1 MTTDLKDTLLIG
13 KQATLRFKAT
23 VNQGDKYIFTTPE
36 NPIMQGVEMIG
47 VPRTDTLN
55 IKDGLVN
62 LESRIMITS
71 FDSGSYVLPKFHAL
85 HIKSN
90 GTTDTLWYD
99 GGNLEVTTIQI
110 DTTTYKPFD
119 VKDQMNYPYTV
130 KEALPWAG
138 ILIALIVIIYL
149 IYRTIKNK
157 LNNRDLFGRPVVVD
171 PPHIAALRQLE
182 RIRNEKLW
190 VTNQKQFYTELT
202 DALREYI
209 ENRYGITAMEQT
221 SAEIL
226 HDLSGVNMEPKIYKE
241 LSELLSLSDLVK
253 FAKYTAQEQEC
264 ESSVPAAVRFVNAT
278 YLQEVEQEAGKEDKQ
293 KERRG

>member
-1 MTTDLKDTLLIG
+1 MTEFKDTLLIG

-23 VNQGDKYIFTTPE
+23 VNQGDKYHFATPD

-47 VPRTDTLN
+47 TPKTDTLN

-71 FDSGSYVLPKFHAL
+71 FDSGSYALPRFHAL
-85 HIKSN
+85 RIKADGS
-90 GTTDTLWYD
+90 TDTLWYD

-110 DTTTYKPFD
+110 DTTSYKPFD
-119 VKDQMNYPYTV
+119 VKDQMNYPFTV

-138 ILIALIVIIYL
+138 IALVVIAVAYL
-149 IYRTIKNK
+149 IYRVIKNK
-157 LNNRDLFGRPVVVD
+157 LNNRDMFGRPVVVD
-171 PPHIAALRQLE
+171 PPHIVALRQLE
-182 RIRNEKLW
+182 KIRNEKLW
-190 VTNQKQFYTELT
+190 VSNQKQFYTDLT

-209 ENRYGITAMEQT
+209 ENRYGIQAMEQT

-226 HDLSGVNMEPKIYKE
+226 EDLSGVNMEPKIYKE
-241 LSELLSLSDLVK
+241 LAELLNVSDLVK
-253 FAKYTAQEQEC
+253 FAKYTALEQEC
-264 ESSVPAAVRFVNAT
+264 ESSVPAAVRFVNST
-278 YLQEVEQEAGKEDKQ
+278 YLQEVEQESEDKQ

>member
-1 MTTDLKDTLLIG
+1 MTEFKDTLLIG

-23 VNQGDKYIFTTPE
+23 VNQGDKYHFATPD

-47 VPRTDTLN
+47 TPKTDTLN

-71 FDSGSYVLPKFHAL
+71 FDSGSYALPRFHAL
-85 HIKSN
+85 RIKADGS
-90 GTTDTLWYD
+90 TDTLWYD

-110 DTTTYKPFD
+110 DTTSYKPFD
-119 VKDQMNYPYTV
+119 VKDQMNYPFTV

-138 ILIALIVIIYL
+138 IALVVIAVAYL
-149 IYRTIKNK
+149 IYRVIKNK
-157 LNNRDLFGRPVVVD
+157 LNNRDMFGRPVVVD
-171 PPHIAALRQLE
+171 PPHIVALRQLE
-182 RIRNEKLW
+182 KIRNEKLW
-190 VTNQKQFYTELT
+190 VSNQKQFYTELT

-209 ENRYGITAMEQT
+209 ENRYGIQAMEQT

-226 HDLSGVNMEPKIYKE
+226 EDLSGVNMEPKIYKE
-241 LSELLSLSDLVK
+241 LAELLNVSDLVK

-264 ESSVPAAVRFVNAT
+264 ESSVPAAVRFVNST
-278 YLQEVEQEAGKEDKQ
+278 YLQEVEQESEDKQ

>member
-1 MTTDLKDTLLIG
+1 MTEFKDTLLIG

-23 VNQGDKYIFTTPE
+23 VNQGDKYHFATPD

-47 VPRTDTLN
+47 TPTTDTLS

-71 FDSGSYVLPKFHAL
+71 FDSGSYALPRFHAL
-85 HIKSN
+85 REKADGS
-90 GTTDTLWYD
+90 TDTLWFD

-110 DTTTYKPFD
+110 DTTSYKPFD
-119 VKDQMNYPYTV
+119 VKDQMNYPFTV

-138 ILIALIVIIYL
+138 IALAVIAVVYL
-149 IYRTIKNK
+149 IYRIIKNK
-157 LNNRDLFGRPVVVD
+157 LNNRDMFGRPVVVD
-171 PPHIAALRQLE
+171 PPHIVALRQLE
-182 RIRNEKLW
+182 KIRNEKLW
-190 VTNQKQFYTELT
+190 VSNQKQFYTDLT

-209 ENRYGITAMEQT
+209 ENRYGIQAMEQT

-226 HDLSGVNMEPKIYKE
+226 EDLSGVNMEPKVYKE
-241 LSELLSLSDLVK
+241 LAELLNVSDLVK

-264 ESSVPAAVRFVNAT
+264 ESSVPSAVRFVNAT
-278 YLQEVEQEAGKEDKQ
+278 YLQEVEQESEDKQ

>member
-1 MTTDLKDTLLIG
+1 MALQIKDTLLIG
-13 KQATLRFKAT
+13 KQATLKFRAT
-23 VNQGDKYIFTTPE
+23 VKEGDKYIFTAPE
-36 NPIMQGVEMIG
+36 NPVVQGVELIG
-47 VPRTDTLN
+47 TPKTDTLS

-62 LESRIMITS
+62 LESSLVITS

-85 HIKSN
+85 QLKTD

-110 DTTTYKPFD
+110 DTTTYQPFD

-138 ILIALIVIIYL
+138 ILIALIAVIYL

-293 KERRG
+293 KERRS